1 MATTSLLCSSS
12 LGGMSVPFLSRC
24 ASLSCFCLNWTVST
38 CAPPLAVL
46 SLINFV
52 PDHFHFL
59 FKFIYFI
66 WRLITIL
73 YWFCHIS
80 TWIRNMFL
88 ILNPPPTSLPV
99 ASLWVIPVHQPQ
111 VSCILHRTWRE
122 ILHERRSQPLWQTSL
137 LPPFRKSP
145 QPPHPSA
152 AITLIS
158 PYLPHQGKTLHQQK
172 DWLTKSSDDGQQYLA
187 VK

>member
-111 VSCILHRTWRE
+111 ASCIMHQTAVIHTVKGFSLVNEAESRCFWDCHFF
-122 ILHERRSQPLWQTSL
+122 LWTNGGWQFAL
-137 LPPFRKSP
+137 N
-145 QPPHPSA
+145 
-152 AITLIS
+152 
-158 PYLPHQGKTLHQQK
+158 
-172 DWLTKSSDDGQQYLA
+172 
-187 VK
+187 